1 MSEKFVVGQWVTR
14 KGVNWKVKEVRMEGD
29 TLLLEGYGGAYVD
42 DCFAFTWKVGKTYR
56 TTLDGVTA
64 TVADEID
71 SYRIRARCDWHH
83 PTDSIH
89 AVVFNDKTGTL
100 RGFENRTD
108 VPHLLPYLADE
119 PPPESDAATF
129 SEFAEADECDDVNH
143 PPHYTQHPSGVEC
156 ITITE
161 AFNFNV
167 GNAIK
172 YLWRAGL
179 KGDAL
184 EDMRK
189 AAWYVQ
195 REIERTERIGK

>member
-42 DCFAFTWKVGKTYR
+42 DCFPFGWTPGHTYR

-64 TVADEID
+64 TVASTECGKLYGGD
-71 SYRIRARCDWHH
+71 SRSKRYAWGW
-83 PTDSIH
+83 SGL
-89 AVVFNDKTGTL
+89 TGL
-100 RGFENRTD
+100 LLGMEKAIEG
-108 VPHLLPYLADE
+108 PHLLPYLADE
-119 PPPESDAATF
+119 PPPVAEAATYG
-129 SEFAEADECDDVNH
+129 EFAEADECDDVNH

>member
-14 KGVNWKVKEVRMEGD
+14 KGVNWKVKEVRLEGD

-42 DCFAFTWKVGKTYR
+42 DCVAFTWQVDKTYR
-56 TTLDGVTA
+56 TTLDGVT
-64 TVADEID
+64 VRVDSLDEDGDILGTCSD
-71 SYRIRARCDWHH
+71 ARGYGFW
-83 PTDSIH
+83 S
-89 AVVFNDKTGTL
+89 AKTGL
-100 RGFENRTD
+100 ILGLELEPHR
-108 VPHLLPYLADE
+108 PHLIPYLADE
-119 PPPESDAATF
+119 PPPVAEAATF

-143 PPHYTQHPSGVEC
+143 PTHYTSHPSGVEC